1 MAPSCRSAPRKIAPG
16 RTKAPAGRRGPSRG
30 GTGSERN
37 DVLRLRALRA
47 LGDLELHALVL
58 VQRAV
63 ALGLDGRV
71 VHEDVGA
78 AAVLSDEA
86 EALLSVE
93 PLHRT
98 LCHAVSSV
106 GDVLQPTLCRPDVLS
121 CVPTLELALT
131 SGARKHRLRGRIR
144 RPHDRSTQETL
155 NCSGTSMPCAT
166 PRTRGV
172 GQDLRLPQAPTA
184 RATAS
189 STGSFPATSSSTRR
203 PAAGS
208 RRSRSSSAA
217 TTTATSSR
225 GMSERPVAGPS
236 RTRPVPGS

>member
-1 MAPSCRSAPRKIAPG
+1 MAAILPQPGGRFPSARCPARSYGWPVPDRACSRE
-16 RTKAPAGRRGPSRG
+16 RTKAPADG
-30 GTGSERN
+30 GGLREGGARSERD

-98 LCHAVSSV
+98 LCHA
-106 GDVLQPTLCRPDVLS
+106 
-121 CVPTLELALT
+121 
-131 SGARKHRLRGRIR
+131 
-144 RPHDRSTQETL
+144 
-155 NCSGTSMPCAT
+155 
-166 PRTRGV
+166 
-172 GQDLRLPQAPTA
+172 
-184 RATAS
+184 
-189 STGSFPATSSSTRR
+189 
-203 PAAGS
+203 
-208 RRSRSSSAA
+208 
-217 TTTATSSR
+217 
-225 GMSERPVAGPS
+225 
-236 RTRPVPGS
+236 

>member
-1 MAPSCRSAPRKIAPG
+1 MAAILPQPG
-16 RTKAPAGRRGPSRG
+16 RTNARRPPPWWRRPSLEG
-30 GTGSERN
+30 GARSERN

-121 CVPTLELALT
+121 CVPTLELWPWRAEPGNT
-131 SGARKHRLRGRIR
+131 GCEGGYAATATGQRKKHRTAAR
-144 RPHDRSTQETL
+144 
-155 NCSGTSMPCAT
+155 TSMPCEAR
-166 PRTRGV
+166 RTRGLDHRN
-172 GQDLRLPQAPTA
+172 GTA
-184 RATAS
+184 RA
-189 STGSFPATSSSTRR
+189 GE
-203 PAAGS
+203 
-208 RRSRSSSAA
+208 RRSA
-217 TTTATSSR
+217 R
-225 GMSERPVAGPS
+225 GGARHGLVHRIVTGHQLEHPPRRLRVPS
-236 RTRPVPGS
+236 QT